1 MQWFSVTRSSGEKT
15 GPGEFVVEDEDGVEW
30 QVTVIYSKKVL
41 GELTYLNEI
50 ACMNRRYECDW
61 ELRGD
66 LHDAVKE
73 FIKKEAGDGD
83 SGC

>member
-30 QVTVIYSKKVL
+30 QVTVIESKKVPGTL
-41 GELTYLNEI
+41 SYLNEVV
-50 ACMNRRYECDW
+50 CMNRRYECGW

-66 LHDAVKE
+66 LQDAVE
-73 FIKKEAGDGD
+73 DFIKKEAEPD
-83 SGC
+83 

>member
-30 QVTVIYSKKVL
+30 QVTAIESKKVP
-41 GELTYLNEI
+41 GTVTCLNEI

-66 LHDAVKE
+66 LQDAVKE
-73 FIKKEAGDGD
+73 FIKKERGDD
-83 SGC
+83 NAA